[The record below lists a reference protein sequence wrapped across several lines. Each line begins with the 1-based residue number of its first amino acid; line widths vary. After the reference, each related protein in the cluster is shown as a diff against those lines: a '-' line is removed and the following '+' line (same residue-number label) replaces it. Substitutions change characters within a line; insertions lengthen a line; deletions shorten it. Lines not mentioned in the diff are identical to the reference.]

1 MNLNHLNYFKEVCR
15 CGSITAAAEV
25 CHISQPSIT
34 SAIGNLEIET
44 GLHLFNHT
52 GNRLTLT
59 EDGNAFLNLTLNF
72 LNSYDDYIKSIAD
85 ISMHNSTLLK
95 LGVPSV
101 LGTFIFGKIIPLFE
115 MEHPNIKL
123 EIFETASIDGL
134 NMLKKNE
141 LDCMIAISDGN
152 VPDMISHPLFET
164 DLRLAVSK
172 ANPLAR
178 ETLITK
184 DILKHTPLTIISK
197 GSYHYD
203 AITHMYPDLR
213 LNVVM
218 HSNQVSTIRRLLL
231 NDNVATIIYKEVFED
246 DDRIVNIPLEK
257 SIPAKISIFRQN
269 DRYCSKSL
277 QTFISFIS
285 RQLNDGCIKH
295 AY

>member
-1 MNLNHLNYFKEVCR
+1 MNLNHLNYFKEVCK

-44 GLHLFNHT
+44 GLHLFNHA

-85 ISMHNSTLLK
+85 ISEHNSTLLK

-115 MEHPNIKL
+115 KEHPNIKL
-123 EIFETASIDGL
+123 EIFETA

-152 VPDMISHPLFET
+152 VPDLISHHLFET
-164 DLRLAVSK
+164 ELRLAVSK
-172 ANPLAR
+172 ANPLAK
-178 ETLITK
+178 EVLITR
-184 DILKHTPLTIISK
+184 DILKRTPLTIISK
-197 GSYHYD
+197 GSYHYN
-203 AITHMYPDLR
+203 AITHMYPDLN

-218 HSNQVSTIRRLLL
+218 HSNQVSTIRHLLL

-246 DDRIVNIPLEK
+246 DERIVNIPLEK
-257 SIPAKISIFRQN
+257 SIPARISIFRQN

-285 RQLNDGCIKH
+285 RQLSDVGIKK
-295 AY
+295 